1 MNEEILLVADSVSN
15 EKDLPRETIF
25 EAIEFAL
32 ASAAKKRYKEEVNIL
47 VDIDQSTGD
56 YQTFRYKDVV
66 DFENY
71 EDSELHILV
80 DSDFA
85 EENDL
90 KVGDKFKEQVE
101 NAEFGRIAA
110 QAAKQ
115 VIVQK
120 VRDAERLE
128 IIKRFRP
135 SLGQLV
141 SGSVKKVTREFI
153 IVDLGDN
160 AEASLPRKDLIQGE
174 IYRVGDRIKGILE
187 ESVRENRGPQLVLSR
202 SSKEMVSELF
212 KLEVPEIAEEVIEI
226 RAVAREA
233 GARTKIAVKTNDAR
247 IDPVGACVGMRGSRV
262 QAVSNEL
269 GNERID
275 IVVWEDDQAKL
286 LVNTLAPAEILSI
299 VMDDENQSMEVVVK
313 DENLALAIGKSGQNI
328 RLTSELLG
336 WQIQIKG
343 ESSGEKD
350 TEISKLIEYL
360 GVDRN
365 LASKLIENNLDT
377 VQKISE
383 SKIEDFAGIDG
394 LEEEVISTLIERA
407 EESLLEIALLE
418 LDEDETEEETE
429 EKRKTEETKIK
440 AKSAEDEFKVALK
453 QEIGQGL
460 TDVKREKDRVIIT
473 VGSAGAFRSGSAEL
487 TENAK
492 KIMKK
497 IAKVS
502 EKGSGQIN
510 VSGHTDNVPLI
521 FGGQY
526 RDNWDLAAARASSVV
541 QSISKS
547 GDIPLDRLMAIS
559 YGESKPLASNNDAP
573 GRSKNRRIEIEIKY

>member
-15 EKDLPRETIF
+15 EKDLPKETIF

-32 ASAAKKRYKEEVNIL
+32 ASAVKKRYKEEVNIL
-47 VDIDQSTGD
+47 VDINQTTGD
-56 YQTFRYKDVV
+56 YESFRYKDVV

-71 EDSELHILV
+71 EDSEIHILV

-85 EENDL
+85 EENEL
-90 KVGDKFKEQVE
+90 KVGDIFKEQVE
-101 NAEFGRIAA
+101 NADFGRIAA

-153 IVDLGDN
+153 IVDLGDG

-286 LVNTLAPAEILSI
+286 LVNTLSPAEILSI

-313 DENLALAIGKSGQNI
+313 DENLALAIGKNGQNI
-328 RLTSELLG
+328 TLTSELLG

-343 ESSGEKD
+343 ESSNED
-350 TEISKLIEYL
+350 NPEASKLIEYL

-365 LASKLIENNLDT
+365 LAAKLIESGFET

-383 SKIEDFAGIDG
+383 SKVEDFSEIEGFDEDI
-394 LEEEVISTLIERA
+394 ISTIIERA
-407 EESLLEIALLE
+407 EESLMEIALLE
-418 LDEDETEEETE
+418 LDEDDSDSISSKEARIIEANDGFTEEE
-429 EKRKTEETKIK
+429 IK
-440 AKSAEDEFKVALK
+440 LLSEN
-453 QEIGQGL
+453 EITTIENL
-460 TDVKREKDRVIIT
+460 ADLATD
-473 VGSAGAFRSGSAEL
+473 EL
-487 TENAK
+487 TEVLSIDDDKAAK
-492 KIMKK
+492 LIM
-497 IAKVS
+497 
-502 EKGSGQIN
+502 
-510 VSGHTDNVPLI
+510 T
-521 FGGQY
+521 
-526 RDNWDLAAARASSVV
+526 AREEWFE
-541 QSISKS
+541 
-547 GDIPLDRLMAIS
+547 D
-559 YGESKPLASNNDAP
+559 
-573 GRSKNRRIEIEIKY
+573 

>member
-15 EKDLPRETIF
+15 EKDLPKETIF

-32 ASAAKKRYKEEVNIL
+32 ASAVKKRYKEEVNIL
-47 VDIDQSTGD
+47 VDINQTTGD
-56 YQTFRYKDVV
+56 YESFRYKDVV

-71 EDSELHILV
+71 EDSEVHILV

-85 EENDL
+85 EENEL
-90 KVGDKFKEQVE
+90 KVGDIFKEQVE
-101 NAEFGRIAA
+101 NADFGRIAA

-153 IVDLGDN
+153 IVDLGDG

-187 ESVRENRGPQLVLSR
+187 ESIRENRGPQLVLSR

-275 IVVWEDDQAKL
+275 MVVWEDDQAKL
-286 LVNTLAPAEILSI
+286 LVNTLSPAEILSI
-299 VMDDENQSMEVVVK
+299 VMDDENQSMEVMVK
-313 DENLALAIGKSGQNI
+313 DENLALAIGKNGQNI

-343 ESSGEKD
+343 ESSNED
-350 TEISKLIEYL
+350 NPEASKLIEYL

-365 LASKLIENNLDT
+365 LAAKLIESGFET

-383 SKIEDFAGIDG
+383 SKVEDFSEIEGFDEDI
-394 LEEEVISTLIERA
+394 ISTIIERA
-407 EESLLEIALLE
+407 EESLMEIALLE
-418 LDEDETEEETE
+418 LDEDDSDSISSKEARIIEANDGFTEEE
-429 EKRKTEETKIK
+429 IK
-440 AKSAEDEFKVALK
+440 LLSEN
-453 QEIGQGL
+453 EITTIENL
-460 TDVKREKDRVIIT
+460 ADLATD
-473 VGSAGAFRSGSAEL
+473 EL
-487 TENAK
+487 TEVLSIDDDKAAK
-492 KIMKK
+492 LIM
-497 IAKVS
+497 
-502 EKGSGQIN
+502 
-510 VSGHTDNVPLI
+510 T
-521 FGGQY
+521 
-526 RDNWDLAAARASSVV
+526 AREEWFE
-541 QSISKS
+541 
-547 GDIPLDRLMAIS
+547 D
-559 YGESKPLASNNDAP
+559 
-573 GRSKNRRIEIEIKY
+573 

>member
-15 EKDLPRETIF
+15 EKDLPKETIF

-32 ASAAKKRYKEEVNIL
+32 ASAVKKRYKEEVNIL
-47 VDIDQSTGD
+47 VDINQTTGD
-56 YQTFRYKDVV
+56 YESFRYKDVV

-71 EDSELHILV
+71 EDSEVHILV

-85 EENDL
+85 EENEL
-90 KVGDKFKEQVE
+90 KVGDIFKEQVE
-101 NAEFGRIAA
+101 NADFGRIAA

-187 ESVRENRGPQLVLSR
+187 ESIRENRGPQLVLSR

-286 LVNTLAPAEILSI
+286 LVNTLSPAEILSI

-313 DENLALAIGKSGQNI
+313 DENLALAIGKNGQNI

-343 ESSGEKD
+343 ESSNED
-350 TEISKLIEYL
+350 NPEASKLIEYL

-365 LASKLIENNLDT
+365 LAAKLIESGFET

-383 SKIEDFAGIDG
+383 SKVEDFSEIEGFDEDI
-394 LEEEVISTLIERA
+394 ISTIIERA
-407 EESLLEIALLE
+407 EESLMEIALLE
-418 LDEDETEEETE
+418 LDEDDSDSISSKEARIIEAKDGFTEEE
-429 EKRKTEETKIK
+429 IK
-440 AKSAEDEFKVALK
+440 LLSEN
-453 QEIGQGL
+453 EITTIENL
-460 TDVKREKDRVIIT
+460 ADLATD
-473 VGSAGAFRSGSAEL
+473 EL
-487 TENAK
+487 TEVLSIDDDKAAK
-492 KIMKK
+492 LIM
-497 IAKVS
+497 
-502 EKGSGQIN
+502 
-510 VSGHTDNVPLI
+510 T
-521 FGGQY
+521 
-526 RDNWDLAAARASSVV
+526 AREEWFE
-541 QSISKS
+541 
-547 GDIPLDRLMAIS
+547 D
-559 YGESKPLASNNDAP
+559 
-573 GRSKNRRIEIEIKY
+573 

>member
-15 EKDLPRETIF
+15 EKDLPKETIF

-32 ASAAKKRYKEEVNIL
+32 ASAVKKRYKEEVNIL
-47 VDIDQSTGD
+47 VDINQTTGD
-56 YQTFRYKDVV
+56 YESFRYKDVV

-71 EDSELHILV
+71 EDSEVHILV

-85 EENDL
+85 EENEL
-90 KVGDKFKEQVE
+90 KVGDIFKEQVE
-101 NAEFGRIAA
+101 NADFGRIAA

-153 IVDLGDN
+153 IVDLGDG

-187 ESVRENRGPQLVLSR
+187 ESIRENRGPQLVLSR

-286 LVNTLAPAEILSI
+286 LVNTLSPAEILSI

-313 DENLALAIGKSGQNI
+313 DENLALAIGKNGQNI

-343 ESSGEKD
+343 ESSNED
-350 TEISKLIEYL
+350 NPEASKLIEYL

-365 LASKLIENNLDT
+365 LAAKLIESGFET

-383 SKIEDFAGIDG
+383 SKVEDFSEIEGFDEDI
-394 LEEEVISTLIERA
+394 ISTIIERA
-407 EESLLEIALLE
+407 EESLMEIALLE
-418 LDEDETEEETE
+418 LDEDDSDSISSKEARIIEANDGFTEEEIKLLS
-429 EKRKTEETKIK
+429 EK
-440 AKSAEDEFKVALK
+440 
-453 QEIGQGL
+453 EITTIENL
-460 TDVKREKDRVIIT
+460 ADLATD
-473 VGSAGAFRSGSAEL
+473 EL
-487 TENAK
+487 TEVLSIDDDKAAK
-492 KIMKK
+492 LIM
-497 IAKVS
+497 
-502 EKGSGQIN
+502 
-510 VSGHTDNVPLI
+510 T
-521 FGGQY
+521 
-526 RDNWDLAAARASSVV
+526 AREEWFE
-541 QSISKS
+541 
-547 GDIPLDRLMAIS
+547 D
-559 YGESKPLASNNDAP
+559 
-573 GRSKNRRIEIEIKY
+573 

>member
-15 EKDLPRETIF
+15 EKDLPKDTIF

-32 ASAAKKRYKEEVNIL
+32 ASAAKKRYKEDVNVM

-56 YQTFRYKDVV
+56 YLTFRYKDVV
-66 DFENY
+66 SFDDY
-71 EDSELHILV
+71 EDSEIHILV

-85 EENDL
+85 EENNL
-90 KVGDKFKEQVE
+90 EVGDRFKEQIE
-101 NAEFGRIAA
+101 NADFGRIAA

-135 SLGQLV
+135 SLGHLV

-153 IVDLGDN
+153 IVDLGDS

-187 ESVRENRGPQLVLSR
+187 ESIRENRGPQLVLSR

-286 LVNTLAPAEILSI
+286 LVNTLSPAEILSI
-299 VMDDENQSMEVVVK
+299 VMDDENKTMEVVVK
-313 DENLALAIGKSGQNI
+313 DENLALAIGRNGQNI
-328 RLTSELLG
+328 RLASDLVG

-343 ESSGEKD
+343 ESSGEED
-350 TEISKLIEYL
+350 AEVLKLIEYL

-365 LASKLIENNLDT
+365 LATKLIENGLET

-383 SKIEDFAGIDG
+383 SNAEDFPEIDG
-394 LEEEVISTLIERA
+394 LGEEDISTLIDRA

-418 LDEDETEEETE
+418 LDEEDSETELKEARKIEISDGFTEEEI
-429 EKRKTEETKIK
+429 KTLNKDNIETV
-440 AKSAEDEFKVALK
+440 EDLADLATDELI
-453 QEIGQGL
+453 EIIEI
-460 TDVKREKDRVIIT
+460 DDRR
-473 VGSAGAFRSGSAEL
+473 AAEL
-487 TENAK
+487 
-492 KIMKK
+492 IM
-497 IAKVS
+497 S
-502 EKGSGQIN
+502 
-510 VSGHTDNVPLI
+510 
-521 FGGQY
+521 
-526 RDNWDLAAARASSVV
+526 AR
-541 QSISKS
+541 
-547 GDIPLDRLMAIS
+547 
-559 YGESKPLASNNDAP
+559 GEWLKD
-573 GRSKNRRIEIEIKY
+573 